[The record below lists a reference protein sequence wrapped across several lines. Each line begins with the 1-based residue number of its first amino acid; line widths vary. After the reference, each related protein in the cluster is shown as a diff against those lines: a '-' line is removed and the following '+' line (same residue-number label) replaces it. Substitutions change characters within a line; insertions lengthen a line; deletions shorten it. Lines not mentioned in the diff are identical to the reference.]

1 MAANRH
7 ACAIDQGSIVFDEAF
22 ERFPTEVQPVEVG
35 VPTLEIC
42 HDSQRLR
49 VVIKAAKSRKRFIER
64 ALTGMT
70 EWRMAEIVGERQRF
84 GEVLVQSECT
94 RERTGNLR
102 DLKRVRQSRAIV
114 IALVIDEDLRFVRQP
129 AKGSGVDD
137 SVAVAPE
144 GIAAR
149 ACRLIVAPAP
159 ALRRIGGINGPFSPG
174 IDHHCA
180 H

>member
-1 MAANRH
+1 
-7 ACAIDQGSIVFDEAF
+7 
-22 ERFPTEVQPVEVG
+22 
-35 VPTLEIC
+35 
-42 HDSQRLR
+42 
-49 VVIKAAKSRKRFIER
+49 
-64 ALTGMT
+64 MT

-137 SVAVAPE
+137 FVAVAPE
-144 GIAAR
+144 GIEAW
-149 ACRLIVAPAP
+149 
-159 ALRRIGGINGPFSPG
+159 ALRVIVDTGASFGRSAGIK
-174 IDHHCA
+174 A
-180 H
+180 